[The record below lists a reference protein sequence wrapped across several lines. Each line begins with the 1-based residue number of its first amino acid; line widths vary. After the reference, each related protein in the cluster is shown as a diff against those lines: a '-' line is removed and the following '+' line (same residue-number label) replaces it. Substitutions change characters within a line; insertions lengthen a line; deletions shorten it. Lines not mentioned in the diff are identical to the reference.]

1 MAEADELDIHQR
13 VTLAR
18 PRLGLG
24 AASAVDRVGPRR
36 PRLAA
41 QHVVFAVLALAL
53 GYFILP
59 PLVMLVVTSFQ
70 TERGGVVVGYALDNY
85 QALLS
90 LDGATPTVLLNTL
103 IFAAGSALVGV
114 TLGGTLAWLA
124 ERTNAPFK
132 SLLYITAFV
141 SFAIPGIVKVVGWI
155 LLLGPQSGLINVA
168 VRQLLGLPASPFNI
182 FSLGGMILVEGLL
195 WTPVVFLLL
204 ASTFRS
210 MDPNLE
216 EAAAA
221 SGAGPWQTLWRVT
234 LRLALPTTFS
244 VLILTVIRSMEGF
257 EIPVLVG
264 IPARVEVL
272 TTIVY
277 ERIRSGIVPRY
288 GEASAYS
295 VVLVVLVIAMLYPY
309 TRLTR
314 QASKYATISGKGFRP
329 RVKDLGAWRFATGAL
344 NVLLPAVILLPLPV
358 LAWASLLPF
367 YQAPSSEGLSV
378 LTLANYAR
386 ALEDSNVASAL
397 SNSLIIGLTSA
408 TVVMLMAL
416 LLAWL
421 VFRTRLRG
429 RWWLE
434 NLGTLPL
441 VFPGVVLGVAMLRTY
456 LAVPIPIYGTIWI
469 IATAFIAR
477 YMPYG
482 IRFGEAGLLQIQRD
496 LEESAQVS
504 GASFVGV
511 LRRIVVPLMMPAL
524 FGGWIYVFLLSVKE
538 LSLAVLLYG
547 PQSVVISATMFEL
560 WQNGQITELSAF
572 CIIVTTIFIALG
584 LVFYRVSRR
593 YGFNT

>member
-1 MAEADELDIHQR
+1 MVNTVGRLGIGAARATHSEWPP
-13 VTLAR
+13 R
-18 PRLGLG
+18 PRLT
-24 AASAVDRVGPRR
+24 AE
-36 PRLAA
+36 
-41 QHVVFAVLALAL
+41 HVLFGALAL
-53 GYFILP
+53 GLAYFILP

-70 TERGGVVVGYALDNY
+70 AERRGTVVGYALENY
-85 QALLS
+85 QALLA
-90 LDGATPTVLLNTL
+90 LDGATPTVLLNSL
-103 IFAAGSALVGV
+103 VFAAGSALVGV

-132 SLLYITAFV
+132 GLLYITAFV

-168 VRQLLGLPASPFNI
+168 LRQLLGLEGSPFNV
-182 FSLGGMILVEGLL
+182 FSLGGMILLEGLL

-216 EAAAA
+216 EAAAT
-221 SGAGPWQTLWRVT
+221 SGSGPWQTLWRVT

-244 VLILTVIRSMEGF
+244 VLILTVIRSLEGF
-257 EIPVLVG
+257 EIPVLIG

-295 VVLVVLVIAMLYPY
+295 VVLVLVVVAMLYPY

-329 RVKDLGAWRFATGAL
+329 RVKDLGRWRYLAGAL
-344 NVLLPAVILLPLPV
+344 NVLLPALILLPLPV
-358 LAWASLLPF
+358 LLWASLLPF
-367 YQAPSSEGLSV
+367 YQAPSSEALKV
-378 LTLANYAR
+378 LTFTNYAKVFGDTN
-386 ALEDSNVASAL
+386 AATSLG
-397 SNSLIIGLTSA
+397 NSLIIGLTSA
-408 TVVMLMAL
+408 TLVMLMAL

-421 VFRTRLRG
+421 VFRTRVRG
-429 RWWLE
+429 RWALE

-441 VFPGVVLGVAMLRTY
+441 VFPGIVLGVAVLRTY
-456 LAVPIPIYGTIWI
+456 LTLPIPIYGTIWI
-469 IATAFIAR
+469 IAVAFVAR

-524 FGGWIYVFLLSVKE
+524 FGGWIYIFLLSVKE
-538 LSLAVLLYG
+538 LSLAILLYG
-547 PQSVVISATMFEL
+547 PQSAVISATMFDL
-560 WQNGQITELSAF
+560 WQNGQVTELSAF
-572 CIIVTTIFIALG
+572 CIVMTMIFIALG
-584 LVFYRVSRR
+584 LVFYRLSRR
-593 YGFNT
+593 YGFTT